1 MSSPIRVRPLLIAC
15 LLFITACSAS
25 GGQAEPVGESTTST
39 TQDTTVEET
48 TTTVDEPTTTTSESA
63 GDAPSLDALAALLP
77 EAADLGPVWTEVD
90 EDDDEDEELLE
101 DLQDQC
107 PELARFENDTDTS
120 VGRTYEDADG
130 FRFELRFNRDL
141 GPLADKAATD
151 QLIDDYRACEIDIEE
166 DGMNVLVH
174 FTVDRRSDLGP
185 IGLELQGHAT
195 LVAADLEVD
204 FTLYSFVTTTDNGV
218 VVSTSTY
225 DQIDESGELQPVNS
239 ELFPQLMSELAAQ
252 IEAL

>member
-1 MSSPIRVRPLLIAC
+1 MSSPFSARSLLIAC
-15 LLFITACSAS
+15 LLLVSACSAS
-25 GGQAEPVGESTTST
+25 GGGQAEPVAESTTST
-39 TQDTTVEET
+39 TEET

-90 EDDDEDEELLE
+90 EDDGEDDDLLE
-101 DLQDQC
+101 DLDDQC
-107 PELARFENDTDTS
+107 PELARYRNDTDTS

-130 FRFELRFNRDL
+130 FRFKLRFDRDL
-141 GPLADKAATD
+141 GPLADEAATD
-151 QLIDDYRACEIDIEE
+151 RLIDDYRGCEIDIEE

-174 FTVDRRSDLGP
+174 FTVDRRSDIGTV
-185 IGLELQGHAT
+185 GLELQGHAT
-195 LVAADLEVD
+195 LVSTDLEID
-204 FTLYSFVTTTDNGV
+204 FTLYSFLATTDNGV

-225 DQIDESGELQPVNS
+225 DQIDENGELQPVNS
-239 ELFPQLMSELAAQ
+239 ELFPQLMAELAAQ